1 MVSKITYELLKNSD
15 VFKNI
20 PILTLDERWYHLIN
34 EKNKTDEIAYW
45 EKQVNELLKKQGR
58 INNDIKDIK
67 KLKKQLINDV
77 VENMEDDDSSRQ
89 KQKRMSQNQR
99 LIQES
104 NDKIASLED
113 ELLEVPRELARAN
126 EKLLTET
133 LKACYDRMNANTE
146 DIEVLDKWINA
157 TRVKLKKNI
166 LIKQDKDKL
175 TVSLGNMRT
184 TVGVKDVMLI
194 LGDAPKSKNTRTVS
208 GIKSRAERE
217 VKRELD
223 IRGLSADEAL
233 IEVDRF
239 LDAAVLAGSE
249 TVTIIHGKGTGV
261 LREAVRRH
269 LKSAKNVKAQ
279 RPGVFGEGEDGVT
292 VVTLK

>member
-77 VENMEDDDSSRQ
+77 VENMEEDDSSRQ

-166 LIKQDKDKL
+166 LIKQDSWKFIRKMVIL
-175 TVSLGNMRT
+175 
-184 TVGVKDVMLI
+184 LI
-194 LGDAPKSKNTRTVS
+194 LIESLWIRILNMPFIKLYLN
-208 GIKSRAERE
+208 GICHCTS
-217 VKRELD
+217 
-223 IRGLSADEAL
+223 S
-233 IEVDRF
+233 
-239 LDAAVLAGSE
+239 
-249 TVTIIHGKGTGV
+249 
-261 LREAVRRH
+261 
-269 LKSAKNVKAQ
+269 
-279 RPGVFGEGEDGVT
+279 
-292 VVTLK
+292 

>member
-166 LIKQDKDKL
+166 LIKQDKE
-175 TVSLGNMRT
+175 TVNNNMYSL
-184 TVGVKDVMLI
+184 I
-194 LGDAPKSKNTRTVS
+194 H
-208 GIKSRAERE
+208 
-217 VKRELD
+217 D
-223 IRGLSADEAL
+223 INGPENCSA
-233 IEVDRF
+233 VDRINE
-239 LDAAVLAGSE
+239 G
-249 TVTIIHGKGTGV
+249 
-261 LREAVRRH
+261 
-269 LKSAKNVKAQ
+269 NVGDKQ
-279 RPGVFGEGEDGVT
+279 E
-292 VVTLK
+292 

>member
-77 VENMEDDDSSRQ
+77 VENMEDGDSSRQ

-166 LIKQDKDKL
+166 LIKQDKE
-175 TVSLGNMRT
+175 TVNNNMYSLIHDIIG
-184 TVGVKDVMLI
+184 
-194 LGDAPKSKNTRTVS
+194 
-208 GIKSRAERE
+208 AENC
-217 VKRELD
+217 
-223 IRGLSADEAL
+223 SA
-233 IEVDRF
+233 VDRINE
-239 LDAAVLAGSE
+239 G
-249 TVTIIHGKGTGV
+249 
-261 LREAVRRH
+261 
-269 LKSAKNVKAQ
+269 NVGDKQ
-279 RPGVFGEGEDGVT
+279 E
-292 VVTLK
+292 

>member
-99 LIQES
+99 LMIVIVKLRIWEASLHCHHMLTHIFILIMYSQQES
-104 NDKIASLED
+104 
-113 ELLEVPRELARAN
+113 RAQ
-126 EKLLTET
+126 LTEQEHY
-133 LKACYDRMNANTE
+133 LKE
-146 DIEVLDKWINA
+146 FKGG
-157 TRVKLKKNI
+157 VKLNQI
-166 LIKQDKDKL
+166 
-175 TVSLGNMRT
+175 
-184 TVGVKDVMLI
+184 
-194 LGDAPKSKNTRTVS
+194 
-208 GIKSRAERE
+208 
-217 VKRELD
+217 
-223 IRGLSADEAL
+223 
-233 IEVDRF
+233 
-239 LDAAVLAGSE
+239 
-249 TVTIIHGKGTGV
+249 
-261 LREAVRRH
+261 
-269 LKSAKNVKAQ
+269 
-279 RPGVFGEGEDGVT
+279 
-292 VVTLK
+292 

>member
-133 LKACYDRMNANTE
+133 LKACYDRMNANIE

-166 LIKQDKDKL
+166 LIKQDKE
-175 TVSLGNMRT
+175 TVNNNTYSL
-184 TVGVKDVMLI
+184 I
-194 LGDAPKSKNTRTVS
+194 H
-208 GIKSRAERE
+208 
-217 VKRELD
+217 D
-223 IRGLSADEAL
+223 IIGPENCSA
-233 IEVDRF
+233 VDRINE
-239 LDAAVLAGSE
+239 G
-249 TVTIIHGKGTGV
+249 
-261 LREAVRRH
+261 
-269 LKSAKNVKAQ
+269 NVGDKQ
-279 RPGVFGEGEDGVT
+279 E
-292 VVTLK
+292 

>member
-166 LIKQDKDKL
+166 LIKQDKE
-175 TVSLGNMRT
+175 TVNNNMC
-184 TVGVKDVMLI
+184 
-194 LGDAPKSKNTRTVS
+194 SH
-208 GIKSRAERE
+208 
-217 VKRELD
+217 D
-223 IRGLSADEAL
+223 IIGPENCSA
-233 IEVDRF
+233 VDRINE
-239 LDAAVLAGSE
+239 G
-249 TVTIIHGKGTGV
+249 
-261 LREAVRRH
+261 
-269 LKSAKNVKAQ
+269 NVGDKQ
-279 RPGVFGEGEDGVT
+279 E
-292 VVTLK
+292 

>member
-166 LIKQDKDKL
+166 LIKQDKETDNNNMY
-175 TVSLGNMRT
+175 SL
-184 TVGVKDVMLI
+184 I
-194 LGDAPKSKNTRTVS
+194 H
-208 GIKSRAERE
+208 
-217 VKRELD
+217 D
-223 IRGLSADEAL
+223 IIGPENCSA
-233 IEVDRF
+233 VDRINE
-239 LDAAVLAGSE
+239 G
-249 TVTIIHGKGTGV
+249 
-261 LREAVRRH
+261 
-269 LKSAKNVKAQ
+269 NVGDKQ
-279 RPGVFGEGEDGVT
+279 E
-292 VVTLK
+292 

>member
-77 VENMEDDDSSRQ
+77 VENMENDGDNRDHV
-89 KQKRMSQNQR
+89 MNQNQR

-104 NDKIASLED
+104 KDKIANLED
-113 ELLEVPRELARAN
+113 ELMELPRELARAN
-126 EKLLTET
+126 ERLLTET
-133 LKACYDRMNANTE
+133 LKVCYSKMNSNHE
-146 DIEVLDKWINA
+146 DIEVLNKWIDA

-166 LIKQDKDKL
+166 LIKQDKE
-175 TVSLGNMRT
+175 TNNENMYSL
-184 TVGVKDVMLI
+184 I
-194 LGDAPKSKNTRTVS
+194 H
-208 GIKSRAERE
+208 
-217 VKRELD
+217 D
-223 IRGLSADEAL
+223 IIGPENCSA
-233 IEVDRF
+233 VDRINE
-239 LDAAVLAGSE
+239 GTQE
-249 TVTIIHGKGTGV
+249 T
-261 LREAVRRH
+261 E
-269 LKSAKNVKAQ
+269 
-279 RPGVFGEGEDGVT
+279 
-292 VVTLK
+292 

>member
-166 LIKQDKDKL
+166 LIKQDKE
-175 TVSLGNMRT
+175 TVNNNMYSLIHDIIGNE
-184 TVGVKDVMLI
+184 
-194 LGDAPKSKNTRTVS
+194 NC
-208 GIKSRAERE
+208 
-217 VKRELD
+217 
-223 IRGLSADEAL
+223 SA
-233 IEVDRF
+233 VDRINE
-239 LDAAVLAGSE
+239 G
-249 TVTIIHGKGTGV
+249 
-261 LREAVRRH
+261 
-269 LKSAKNVKAQ
+269 NVGDKQ
-279 RPGVFGEGEDGVT
+279 E
-292 VVTLK
+292 

>member
-166 LIKQDKDKL
+166 LIKQDK
-175 TVSLGNMRT
+175 
-184 TVGVKDVMLI
+184 
-194 LGDAPKSKNTRTVS
+194 
-208 GIKSRAERE
+208 
-217 VKRELD
+217 
-223 IRGLSADEAL
+223 
-233 IEVDRF
+233 
-239 LDAAVLAGSE
+239 E
-249 TVTIIHGKGTGV
+249 TVNNNMYSVSYTHLTLPTILLV
-261 LREAVRRH
+261 
-269 LKSAKNVKAQ
+269 
-279 RPGVFGEGEDGVT
+279 
-292 VVTLK
+292 

>member
-45 EKQVNELLKKQGR
+45 EKQVNELLKKQ
-58 INNDIKDIK
+58 
-67 KLKKQLINDV
+67 LINDV
-77 VENMEDDDSSRQ
+77 VENMEEDDSSRQ

-166 LIKQDKDKL
+166 LIKQDKE
-175 TVSLGNMRT
+175 TVNNNMYSL
-184 TVGVKDVMLI
+184 I
-194 LGDAPKSKNTRTVS
+194 H
-208 GIKSRAERE
+208 
-217 VKRELD
+217 D
-223 IRGLSADEAL
+223 IIGPENCSA
-233 IEVDRF
+233 VDRINE
-239 LDAAVLAGSE
+239 G
-249 TVTIIHGKGTGV
+249 
-261 LREAVRRH
+261 
-269 LKSAKNVKAQ
+269 NVGDKQ
-279 RPGVFGEGEDGVT
+279 E
-292 VVTLK
+292 

>member
-1 MVSKITYELLKNSD
+1 MAQITIEELKKYSAFDSL
-15 VFKNI
+15 
-20 PILTLDERWYHLIN
+20 PILTLDERWYLLMPDAS
-34 EKNKTDEIAYW
+34 KTDEIRYW
-45 EKQVNELLKKQGR
+45 ENQVNELLKKQGR
-58 INNDIKDIK
+58 LNTDIKDIK

-166 LIKQDKDKL
+166 LIKQDKE
-175 TVSLGNMRT
+175 TVNNNMYSL
-184 TVGVKDVMLI
+184 I
-194 LGDAPKSKNTRTVS
+194 H
-208 GIKSRAERE
+208 
-217 VKRELD
+217 D
-223 IRGLSADEAL
+223 IIGPENCSA
-233 IEVDRF
+233 VDRINE
-239 LDAAVLAGSE
+239 G
-249 TVTIIHGKGTGV
+249 
-261 LREAVRRH
+261 
-269 LKSAKNVKAQ
+269 NVGDKQ
-279 RPGVFGEGEDGVT
+279 E
-292 VVTLK
+292 

>member
-166 LIKQDKDKL
+166 LIKQDKE
-175 TVSLGNMRT
+175 TSNENMYSL
-184 TVGVKDVMLI
+184 I
-194 LGDAPKSKNTRTVS
+194 H
-208 GIKSRAERE
+208 
-217 VKRELD
+217 D
-223 IRGLSADEAL
+223 IIGPENCSA
-233 IEVDRF
+233 VDRINE
-239 LDAAVLAGSE
+239 GTQE
-249 TVTIIHGKGTGV
+249 T
-261 LREAVRRH
+261 E
-269 LKSAKNVKAQ
+269 
-279 RPGVFGEGEDGVT
+279 
-292 VVTLK
+292 

>member
-45 EKQVNELLKKQGR
+45 EKQVNEL
-58 INNDIKDIK
+58 IKT
-67 KLKKQLINDV
+67 LKKQLINDV

-166 LIKQDKDKL
+166 LIKQDKE
-175 TVSLGNMRT
+175 TVNNNMYSL
-184 TVGVKDVMLI
+184 I
-194 LGDAPKSKNTRTVS
+194 H
-208 GIKSRAERE
+208 
-217 VKRELD
+217 D
-223 IRGLSADEAL
+223 IIGPENCSA
-233 IEVDRF
+233 VDRINE
-239 LDAAVLAGSE
+239 G
-249 TVTIIHGKGTGV
+249 
-261 LREAVRRH
+261 
-269 LKSAKNVKAQ
+269 NVGDKQ
-279 RPGVFGEGEDGVT
+279 E
-292 VVTLK
+292 